1 MIMKI
6 HISQETNWGN
16 MNIKELVYQRYPH
29 KTGLSQISS
38 HNLFITDILTKLVY
52 HRYPQKMVYHK
63 YPHKNGLSQISSIK
77 EVVYQI
83 YPQSICPQTMN
94 RFITYILTKKRFKLP
109 QAQLHLFCCPHL
121 QILDNTIHKTAFT
134 RNWSIDL

>member
-1 MIMKI
+1 
-6 HISQETNWGN
+6 

-94 RFITYILTKKRFKLP
+94 RFITYILTQKWFITYILTKKRFKLP

-121 QILDNTIHKTAFT
+121 QILDNTINKTAFT

>member
-1 MIMKI
+1 
-6 HISQETNWGN
+6 

-94 RFITYILTKKRFKLP
+94 RFITDIHKKWFITNILTKMVYHRYP
-109 QAQLHLFCCPHL
+109 QLKKWFIKY
-121 QILDNTIHKTAFT
+121 ILNQYVLKQ
-134 RNWSIDL
+134 

>member
-1 MIMKI
+1 
-6 HISQETNWGN
+6 

-83 YPQSICPQTMN
+83 YPQSICPQTRN
-94 RFITYILTKKRFKLP
+94 WFITDILTQKWFITDIHTKKRFKLP

-121 QILDNTIHKTAFT
+121 QILDNTINKTAFT